1 MEWKEILAWSVIGA
15 LVITILGLI
24 INAIGILGFL
34 KALGIIAA
42 FGLICWSVIFL
53 VGKYGDDEDDYPYGW

>member
-1 MEWKEILAWSVIGA
+1 MEWKEILAWSVLGA

-24 INAIGILGFL
+24 IKGIGILGLL

-42 FGLICWSVIFL
+42 FGLI
-53 VGKYGDDEDDYPYGW
+53 